1 LEALARQIG
10 GQASVEDAVTAA
22 LDRYG
27 PPGERTW
34 VGMVDDLGRMLGRRV
49 SWQVGPA
56 AEVRQSLSEES
67 VAVGWGAEGWTVLRC
82 GSAWRWP
89 GEFAVG
95 QVDESRRAWAVLEPA
110 LPGSALSAS
119 GAGDPVWK
127 AVGRV
132 AALIREERRDVYLVA
147 SYAAAVTALGLA
159 TPVAVQV
166 LVNTVAFGSVRLP
179 VWGVLGLLALCLTA
193 AAGLRLLQVYVVEL
207 VQRRLFVRFVTDLAE
222 RLPRLRLEVFGER
235 RPAELVHRFF
245 DLMTAQKALASLLV
259 DGVEAMLQT
268 LVALALLAV
277 YHPMLIGLD
286 VLVLAGM
293 GALLVLPTRRAAEAA
308 FGESKQK
315 YAIAGLLD
323 EVVMRPELYRQEG
336 GPELVMRRADDLAH
350 QWMKYRHK
358 QFGMFAA
365 QYGGALALQ
374 AFTNVALLGV
384 GAWLVL
390 DGGLSLG
397 QLVAA
402 EFIVASALIGFAKF
416 SGKLESA
423 YDLLAAVDK
432 VGVLVDL
439 PVEPAGGVVSRAEG
453 AAAVRLSGVVG
464 HGLAGVDLMVTA
476 GERLA
481 VLSEPGPARHALAE
495 VLSGLWRPTQG
506 KVLWDG
512 VDADDV
518 HLPSWRARAPLV
530 RESEVV
536 PGSLSD
542 NITFGRS
549 HVGREAVGEA
559 VRAAGLEGAVSS
571 LPGGLDTA
579 LGPHGEPLDESD
591 RLRLVVARVVAGA
604 PRLVVVDGL
613 LDRPEVAM
621 PDPLLSAL
629 WGERGARTVVLF
641 TRDRSLAARCDRV
654 LRIEDGRLRPVPV
667 RAS

>member
-1 LEALARQIG
+1 
-10 GQASVEDAVTAA
+10 
-22 LDRYG
+22 
-27 PPGERTW
+27 
-34 VGMVDDLGRMLGRRV
+34 
-49 SWQVGPA
+49 
-56 AEVRQSLSEES
+56 
-67 VAVGWGAEGWTVLRC
+67 
-82 GSAWRWP
+82 
-89 GEFAVG
+89 
-95 QVDESRRAWAVLEPA
+95 
-110 LPGSALSAS
+110 
-119 GAGDPVWK
+119 
-127 AVGRV
+127 
-132 AALIREERRDVYLVA
+132 
-147 SYAAAVTALGLA
+147 
-159 TPVAVQV
+159 
-166 LVNTVAFGSVRLP
+166 
-179 VWGVLGLLALCLTA
+179 
-193 AAGLRLLQVYVVEL
+193 
-207 VQRRLFVRFVTDLAE
+207 
-222 RLPRLRLEVFGER
+222 
-235 RPAELVHRFF
+235 
-245 DLMTAQKALASLLV
+245 
-259 DGVEAMLQT
+259 
-268 LVALALLAV
+268 
-277 YHPMLIGLD
+277 
-286 VLVLAGM
+286 
-293 GALLVLPTRRAAEAA
+293 
-308 FGESKQK
+308 
-315 YAIAGLLD
+315 
-323 EVVMRPELYRQEG
+323 
-336 GPELVMRRADDLAH
+336 
-350 QWMKYRHK
+350 
-358 QFGMFAA
+358 
-365 QYGGALALQ
+365 
-374 AFTNVALLGV
+374 
-384 GAWLVL
+384 
-390 DGGLSLG
+390 
-397 QLVAA
+397 
-402 EFIVASALIGFAKF
+402 
-416 SGKLESA
+416 
-423 YDLLAAVDK
+423 
-432 VGVLVDL
+432 
-439 PVEPAGGVVSRAEG
+439 VVSRAEG